1 MFGVWI
7 LFISIE
13 DAAFELSTEWF
24 PNLIPQDGLISLV
37 VGPYLFK

>member
-7 LFISIE
+7 PFTSIE
-13 DAAFELSTEWF
+13 DAALESSTEWF